1 MAKGDGEKSGKKES
15 NIIIKKVKKISAGAH
30 GGAWKVAYA
39 DFVTAMMAFFLLMW
53 LIAAMKPQTKA
64 AVAAY
69 FKSDSKLA
77 KGGPPTPDIDVP
89 KTSPDESPADMGEGM
104 AEAMELQKDIEE
116 IIESKLSDLKDQ
128 IIVEL
133 ANGNVRIEIVDKERN
148 PLFLVGSSSL
158 NENAKKIIHE
168 LTKAII
174 DVPNKVIIEGHTDA
188 LSFAGSKYTN
198 WELSTERASAARQVL
213 ESSGMNQDRIVMV
226 AGYASNI
233 PLIKNDPSNPANRR
247 ISIVILSKN
256 TKSYTNLY
264 K

>member
-1 MAKGDGEKSGKKES
+1 MAKADGDKGGKKES
-15 NIIIKKVKKISAGAH
+15 NIIIKKVKKISGGAH

-77 KGGPPTPDIDVP
+77 KGGPATPEVDVP
-89 KTSPDESPADMGEGM
+89 PTSPEDKPDVGEGL
-104 AEAMELQKDIEE
+104 AEAMELQQDIEE

-148 PLFLVGSSSL
+148 PLFQVGSSAL
-158 NENAKKIIHE
+158 NDNAKKIIKE
-168 LTKAII
+168 LTKAVV
-174 DVPNKVIIEGHTDA
+174 DVPNKLIIEGHTDS
-188 LSFAGSKYTN
+188 LNFAGSKYTN

-226 AGYASNI
+226 AGYAANI
-233 PLIKNDPSNPANRR
+233 PLIKNDPANPENRR

>member
-1 MAKGDGEKSGKKES
+1 MAKGEGEKSGKKEG
-15 NIIIKKVKKISAGAH
+15 NIIIKKVKKISGGAH

-53 LIAAMKPQTKA
+53 LISALKPQTKA
-64 AVAAY
+64 AIASY
-69 FKSDSKLA
+69 FKEGSTLT
-77 KGGPPTPDIDVP
+77 KGGPPTPDVDVP
-89 KTSPDESPADMGEGM
+89 AASPDEAPDLGEGM
-104 AEAMELQKDIEE
+104 AEAMELQQDIEE
-116 IIESKLSDLKDQ
+116 IIETKLSDLKDQ

-148 PLFLVGSSSL
+148 PLFSSGSSSL
-158 NENAKKIIHE
+158 NENARKIIRE

-174 DVPNKVIIEGHTDA
+174 DVPNKVILEGHTD
-188 LSFAGSKYTN
+188 SVSYSSSKYTN
-198 WELSTERASAARQVL
+198 WELSTERAASARQVL
-213 ESSGMNQDRIVMV
+213 ADSGMNQDRIAMV
-226 AGYASNI
+226 AGYAANV
-233 PLIKNDPSNPANRR
+233 PLIKNDPANPENRR

>member
-1 MAKGDGEKSGKKES
+1 MAKAEGEKSGKKES
-15 NIIIKKVKKISAGAH
+15 NIIIKKVKKISGGAH

-64 AVAAY
+64 AVASY
-69 FKSDSKLA
+69 FKSDSKLTR
-77 KGGPPTPDIDVP
+77 GGPPTPDTDAP
-89 KTSPDESPADMGEGM
+89 AASPDEAPDLGEGM

-116 IIESKLSDLKDQ
+116 IIETKLSDLKDQ

-133 ANGNVRIEIVDKERN
+133 ANGNVRVEIVDKERN
-148 PLFLVGSSSL
+148 PLFQVGSSSL
-158 NENAKKIIHE
+158 NENAKKIIRE
-168 LTKAII
+168 LTKAVV
-174 DVPNKVIIEGHTDA
+174 DVPNKVIIEGHTDS
-188 LSFAGSKYTN
+188 LNFSGSKYTN
-198 WELSTERASAARQVL
+198 WELSTERASAARQIL
-213 ESSGMNQDRIVMV
+213 ENSGMKQDRIVMV
-226 AGYASNI
+226 AGYAANI
-233 PLIKNDPSNPANRR
+233 PLIKNDPSNPENRR

>member
-1 MAKGDGEKSGKKES
+1 MAKSDGEKSGKKEG
-15 NIIIKKVKKISAGAH
+15 NIIIKKVKKISGGAH

-53 LIAAMKPQTKA
+53 LISALKPQTKA
-64 AVAAY
+64 AIASY
-69 FKSDSKLA
+69 FREGSTLTR
-77 KGGPPTPDIDVP
+77 GGPPTPDTDIPPAAPEDKPDVG
-89 KTSPDESPADMGEGM
+89 DGM
-104 AEAMELQKDIEE
+104 AEAMELQQDIEE

-133 ANGNVRIEIVDKERN
+133 ANGNVRVEIVDKERN
-148 PLFLVGSSSL
+148 PLFMVGSSSL
-158 NENAKKIIHE
+158 NENAKKIIRE
-168 LTKAII
+168 LTKAVV
-174 DVPNKVIIEGHTDA
+174 DVPNKVIIEGHTDS
-188 LSFAGSKYTN
+188 LNFAGSKYTN

-213 ESSGMNQDRIVMV
+213 ENSGMGQDRIVMV